1 MQLQIRDVT
10 ADDLPAV
17 LSLNDGAVP
26 HVSQVDI
33 DEMHWFANNV
43 HYFRVAEGVT
53 GNGSQIVGFLIGMLP
68 GIDYQS
74 LNYQWFCSNYPEFIY
89 VDRIVV
95 GETARQA
102 GLGTRFY
109 DDFAAHAPDST
120 AIMTCEVNIRP
131 PNEPSMQFH
140 LRRGFRQV
148 GSQASEGGRKEV
160 AFLEKTL

>member
-33 DEMHWFANNV
+33 DQMHWFANNV

-53 GNGSQIVGFLIGMLP
+53 GDESHIVGFLIGMVP

-74 LNYQWFCSNYPEFIY
+74 PNYQWFCGNYPAFIY
-89 VDRIVV
+89 VDRVVV
-95 GETARQA
+95 GEAARKT

-109 DDFAAHAPDST
+109 EDFAAHAPNGT
-120 AIMTCEVNIRP
+120 EVMTCEVNIRP
-131 PNEPSMQFH
+131 SNEPSMQFH
-140 LRRGFRQV
+140 RRRGFRQV
-148 GSQASEGGRKEV
+148 GSQTTDGGQKEV